1 MNLTEEQKDSLIAN
15 AKLATIVQDRLAN
28 RVRLM
33 FHLAPK
39 LPENATN
46 EQKEAYNL
54 AVQQHDKDKLIES
67 FAKRYYPLIADARS
81 LEKRIFVLALSDFDY
96 EGIDGLL
103 SDDLV
108 DVLSVSEYQSKNIFD
123 MIIDQSFKAVMFP
136 PQSVEIV

>member
-1 MNLTEEQKDSLIAN
+1 MNITEEQKNSLIAN
-15 AKLATIVQDRLAN
+15 TNLATIIQDRLAN

-39 LPENATN
+39 LPESATN

-54 AVQQHDKDKLIES
+54 AVAQHDKDKLIET

-81 LEKRIFVLALSDFDY
+81 LEKRIFVLALTDFDY

-103 SDDLV
+103 GDELV
-108 DVLSVSEYQSKNIFD
+108 DVLATAEYMTLNIFD
-123 MIIDQSFKAVMFP
+123 LIIDQSFKAVMFP
-136 PQSVEIV
+136 PQTVEIV